1 MKHHDSHA
9 HARNLTIGQR
19 VMVRNFRTGP
29 HWIPGTVVKQNGP
42 LTYLVKVRENQV
54 WKRHIDHVCQM
65 EDTPRELSKSNA
77 ADLNITENEFNDT
90 SVTDDD
96 FTDEIADA
104 GTRETTGTVAEPVDS
119 DIRRYP
125 QRTCRPP
132 DRLIHQ
138 DSI

>member
-1 MKHHDSHA
+1 
-9 HARNLTIGQR
+9 
-19 VMVRNFRTGP
+19 
-29 HWIPGTVVKQNGP
+29 
-42 LTYLVKVRENQV
+42 
-54 WKRHIDHVCQM
+54 M
-65 EDTPRELSKSNA
+65 EDTPRELSKSNEQS

-104 GTRETTGTVAEPVDS
+104 GTRETTGTAAEPVDS
-119 DIRRYP
+119 DVRRYP
-125 QRTCRPP
+125 QRTRRPP